1 MTSKLS
7 RSVLFLV
14 ILITGVVDS
23 ATIALLDERET
34 DTLLGRE
41 GDEGVLASTNDENVG
56 ETGGERVATGVL
68 DVSDL
73 VGTGMVLDVLEHTDA
88 TNIVTA
94 SAENAG
100 AVFELDNGIN
110 LAGLKVELDGVVD
123 LDVGVGETD
132 GPAVVGDDVGDLV
145 LANALLAHLA

>member
-1 MTSKLS
+1 MTSTCS
-7 RSVLFLV
+7 RSVVFLILLFAV
-14 ILITGVVDS
+14 VASITRV
-23 ATIALLDERET
+23 ALLDERET

-41 GDEGVLASTNDENVG
+41 RDEGFFSSTNDENVG
-56 ETGGERVATGVL
+56 ETGSEGVTTGIL
-68 DVSDL
+68 DMSNL

-88 TNIVTA
+88 TNIVAT
-94 SAENAG
+94 SDENG
-100 AVFELDNGIN
+100 SAVFILDNGIN
-110 LAGLKVELDGVVD
+110 LVGLKVELHGVVD

>member
-1 MTSKLS
+1 MAS
-7 RSVLFLV
+7 
-14 ILITGVVDS
+14 ILRV
-23 ATIALLDERET
+23 AFLDERET

-41 GDEGVLASTNDENVG
+41 RDEGFFSSTNAENVG
-56 ETGGERVATGVL
+56 ETGSEGVATGIL
-68 DVSDL
+68 DVSNL

-88 TNIVTA
+88 TNIVAA
-94 SAENAG
+94 SDENAG

-110 LAGLKVELDGVVD
+110 LVGLKVELHGVVD